1 MTVELSDVSDKNI
14 YEIQVRKIV
23 YSRVPENLLITEKQ
37 ILTESF
43 CFQEK
48 DLKNMATNP
57 EISLCGLNLTIE
69 VQDVD

>member
-1 MTVELSDVSDKNI
+1 MTVELSDVSDKII

-23 YSRVPENLLITEKQ
+23 YSRVPENLLITKKD

-48 DLKNMATNP
+48 DFKNMSANP

-69 VQDVD
+69 VQDE